1 MEIIM
6 KKILIA
12 MLIACACVT
21 ACASN
26 DAGSARTRSSAVE
39 TLPAENK

>member
-1 MEIIM
+1 M
-6 KKILIA
+6 KKMIIA

-21 ACASN
+21 ACTFNNA
-26 DAGSARTRSSAVE
+26 DTAAKTRSSAVE

>member
-1 MEIIM
+1 M
-6 KKILIA
+6 KKIVIA

-21 ACASN
+21 ACSSN
-26 DAGSARTRSSAVE
+26 NTDEAAKTRSSAVE